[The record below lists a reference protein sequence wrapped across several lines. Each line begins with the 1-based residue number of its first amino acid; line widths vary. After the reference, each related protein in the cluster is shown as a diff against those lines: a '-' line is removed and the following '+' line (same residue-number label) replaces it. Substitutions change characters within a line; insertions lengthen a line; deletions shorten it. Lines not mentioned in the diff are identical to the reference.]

1 MLERKMRITDG
12 LVTKSVGIIVAA
24 VVATAGL
31 TAPDAQAADKVRV
44 GKAVAFAFTFIPM
57 EVGVQAGVWAKYGI
71 EPVISSFRG
80 DAKMQQ
86 GMTSGS
92 IDFGLGSGPGMGFM
106 AKGVPAM
113 GVAAFAGA
121 PLNLSVVIPYDSK
134 ITKIADLKGKRIGV
148 TTVGS
153 LTDWLSKRMA
163 MSAGWGVSG
172 IRTVTIG
179 GLAPSRAALK
189 TKQVDALMMAT
200 AIGNMLELKKE
211 AKNLVNA
218 AQFVKEFH
226 THIIFARKEMI
237 NNKPDVVR
245 RFVNG
250 WFGTIAFMRANR
262 ERTIDIANSVLRQ
275 GKVVLGRA
283 YDQEMPMMSD
293 DGVFDPKAVDVL
305 KASFVEMNILKK
317 APAND
322 VLFTTRFVPAKP

>member
-1 MLERKMRITDG
+1 MSGREISQTNGWSRKVSAALGVAVIT
-12 LVTKSVGIIVAA
+12 AA
-24 VVATAGL
+24 LSISGAL
-31 TAPDAQAADKVRV
+31 AADKVRV

-57 EVGVQAGVWAKYGI
+57 EVGVQGGVWAKYGI

-86 GMTSGS
+86 GLTSNS

-106 AKGVPAM
+106 AKGVPAK
-113 GVAAFAGA
+113 GVAAFAG
-121 PLNLSVVIPYDSK
+121 PPTNLSVLIPYNTDIKS
-134 ITKIADLKGKRIGV
+134 IADLKGKRIGV

-163 MSAGWGVSG
+163 MNAGWGVDG
-172 IRTVTIG
+172 VRTVTIG

-189 TKQVDALMMAT
+189 TGQVDAMMMAT

-218 AQFVKEFH
+218 ATFVRDFH
-226 THIIFARKEMI
+226 THIIFARNEMI
-237 NNKPDVVR
+237 EKKPDVVR

-250 WFGTIAFMRANR
+250 WFATIAFMRANR
-262 ERTIDIANSVLRQ
+262 DRTIEIANNVLRQ
-275 GKVVLGRA
+275 GKPVLSRA

-293 DGVFDPKAVDVL
+293 DGVFDAKAVAVL
-305 KASFVEMNILKK
+305 KDSFVEMKILKTK
-317 APAND
+317 PADD